1 MEKKGTMTA
10 GNPRGMRCDCG
21 GRFEDRLSDFDG
33 LKSPAMVCVKCGEVT
48 LTKVQARRLM
58 RIKELSMACRAK
70 RKVVRIGNSIGIT
83 LPEELAKIGQHVHM
97 QPVDEKTIAM
107 TFD

>member
-1 MEKKGTMTA
+1 MEKKGTMK
-10 GNPRGMRCDCG
+10 CDCG
-21 GRFEDRLSDFDG
+21 GRFEVQLHDFDD
-33 LKSPAMVCVKCGEVT
+33 LKSPAMVCGKCGEVT

-83 LPEELAKIGQHVHM
+83 LPEELAKIGQHVQM

-107 TFD
+107 TFQ

>member
-1 MEKKGTMTA
+1 MEKKGKMK
-10 GNPRGMRCDCG
+10 CDCG
-21 GRFEDRLSDFDG
+21 GQFDVQLHDFDG
-33 LKSPAMVCVKCGEVT
+33 LKSPAMVCGKCGEAT

-58 RIKELSMACRAK
+58 RLKELSMACRGK

-83 LPEELAKIGQHVHM
+83 LPEELAKIGQHVQM

-107 TFD
+107 TFQ